1 VPIPRSPLALL
12 LALAAITACGPQPPR
27 ATAAPRGTAPTAA
40 MSRGAAATAATS
52 RGAAATAATSRGAAA
67 TATAPRGIDVLFA
80 QMMVAHHAQA
90 VRLSRILVAKP
101 GVPERVYRIAD
112 FIAHDQQR
120 EIDETNAW
128 LVAWGRPPVDP
139 TDRVVQRMHGDDAAA
154 HGMLT
159 EDQVHQV
166 ESAPPAQAAQL
177 FLRQM
182 ITHHNGAITM
192 ARSVLEIGENR
203 YIHNLA
209 AHVVN
214 EQTAE
219 NNAMRALLPHR

>member
-27 ATAAPRGTAPTAA
+27 ATAAP
-40 MSRGAAATAATS
+40 

-128 LVAWGRPPVDP
+128 LVAWEHAAVDP
-139 TDRVVQRMHGDDAAA
+139 TDPAVQRMHGDDAAA

-159 EDQVHQV
+159 EGQVHQV

-182 ITHHNGAITM
+182 IAHHKGAITM
-192 ARSVLEIGENR
+192 ARSVLETGENR